1 MHSTLHL
8 VDTKCYVV
16 MPNYAYISHKSNVN
30 QCMHPGVGYG
40 AIVSVKKVKKHTDA
54 PALCLEGIMGQL
66 S

>member
-1 MHSTLHL
+1 
-8 VDTKCYVV
+8 
-16 MPNYAYISHKSNVN
+16 
-30 QCMHPGVGYG
+30 MHPGVGYG